1 MRRLFLAG
9 LAIFVVGCGGGGHDA
24 APTNKAAAVAPRPRD
39 EQVIRA
45 WNRAVNSGHYRAA
58 GALFAPGAIVSQ
70 NYVLPLPNHKV
81 AAQWNSGFPCR
92 ADITFVRF
100 EKLTTL
106 AGFHLREGPRGD
118 CKKGGSAKV
127 RFTIRDG
134 LIQRW
139 QQVLEPDSGR
149 QTTPTPAT

>member
-1 MRRLFLAG
+1 MRRLVLAG

-24 APTNKAAAVAPRPRD
+24 APTKQQATVPARPGD

-45 WNRAVNSGHYRAA
+45 WNRAVNAGHYKEA

-100 EKLTTL
+100 ERITTL

-118 CKKGGSAKV
+118 CKKGGSARV
-127 RFTIRDG
+127 RFTIRNG

-139 QQVLEPDSGR
+139 QQVLEPSSA
-149 QTTPTPAT
+149 QKTPTPAT